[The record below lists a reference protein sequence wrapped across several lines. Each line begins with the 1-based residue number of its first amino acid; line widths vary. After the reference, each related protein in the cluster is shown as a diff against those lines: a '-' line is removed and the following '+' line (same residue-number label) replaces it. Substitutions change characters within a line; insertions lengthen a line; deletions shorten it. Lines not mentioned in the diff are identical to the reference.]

1 MHCQYSLFKEYTLFP
16 QFPRLKEEVTVVPK
30 KERRD
35 RDSRRRENRVVRRRD
50 KPLTIQSHSIF
61 EQGPADSV
69 HNTGAEPLH
78 LQ

>member
-69 HNTGAEPLH
+69 HNTGAEPLR

>member
-1 MHCQYSLFKEYTLFP
+1 MHCQYILFKEYTLFP

-35 RDSRRRENRVVRRRD
+35 RDSRRRENRVGRRRD